1 MFNREYYKQVEL
13 LLDVLPLIQKI
24 ECFALKGGTAMNLF
38 VQDLPRLSVDIDL
51 AYLPLVPRKEALTQ
65 ISNSL
70 DQLSEEI
77 AVDLRETAVA
87 KQTVAGV
94 TGRLVVSVPDAQIK
108 IEPNFVFRGALYP
121 EKTRMLC
128 PAAQAEFE
136 RFVESRT
143 LSVADLYG
151 GKICAALDRQ
161 HPRDL
166 FDVHLMFEQF
176 GLSDEIRTAFVVYLA
191 GHPRPMAEL
200 LSPNEQ
206 SLEALY
212 NSQFSGMTKTPVS
225 IEQLADVRTR
235 LIREL
240 NAGLS
245 ENERQF
251 LLSVK
256 TGKPEWQR
264 LPIDHLDRFPALQ
277 WKLRN
282 ISNMDSAKHR
292 LAVDKLKRVLQ
303 L

>member
-1 MFNREYYKQVEL
+1 MFNQVYFKQVEL

-51 AYLPLVPRKEALTQ
+51 AYLPLVPRQEALTQ

-77 AVDLRETAVA
+77 KTERSETAVA
-87 KQTVAGV
+87 KQPVAGV
-94 TGRLVVSVPDAQIK
+94 TGRLVVNAPNAQIK

-121 EKTRMLC
+121 DETLMLC

-166 FDVHLMFEQF
+166 FDVSLMFERF
-176 GLSDEIRTAFVVYLA
+176 GLNDEIRTAFVVYLA

-200 LSPNEQ
+200 LNPNEQ
-206 SLEALY
+206 SLAALY
-212 NSQFSGMTKTPVS
+212 HSQFSGMTKTPVS

-235 LIREL
+235 LIREV

-251 LLSVK
+251 ILSIK
-256 TGKPEWQR
+256 TGEPDWKR
-264 LPIDHLDRFPALQ
+264 LPIDHLHLLPALQ